1 MDTLKLDRELYE
13 EGRND
18 GVRRNKV
25 PRQIEGG
32 RSWARGAHVT
42 FPGFAMG

>member
-1 MDTLKLDRELYE
+1 MDTLKPDRELQE
-13 EGRND
+13 EVRND
-18 GVRRNKV
+18 GVRQNKV

-42 FPGFAMG
+42 FSGFAMG